1 MSADAAKSPVGDE
14 LLAKLRKTIIHE
26 FPVTSES
33 LAENYQ
39 KLFEEIINPQEF
51 DCQSLDLF
59 VYRVELEHGIW
70 KTKFRDRH
78 LIINPTKVSE
88 VVSLSPCLYTMFQD
102 TILRMTN
109 LEEKDLASPKA
120 DKLPED
126 ALLEAQLPP
135 LSQKGIVVR
144 SLVLSDPLSG

>member
-1 MSADAAKSPVGDE
+1 MCAARSPVGEE

-26 FPVTSES
+26 FPVNSES
-33 LAENYQ
+33 LADNYQ

-70 KTKFRDRH
+70 KTKFRDRQ
-78 LIINPTKVSE
+78 LIINPTKA
-88 VVSLSPCLYTMFQD
+88 
-102 TILRMTN
+102 TILKMTN